1 MQNLDTRKVM
11 FYHNPRC
18 SKSRET
24 LKLIEELG
32 ITPEIIHYLDTPPT
46 AEQLAVLL
54 QQLGFKD
61 ARQLMRTKEA
71 LYKELNLND
80 TTLSQD
86 ALLQAMAENPK
97 LIERPIVAVGDK
109 ARLGRPPE
117 QVKEILL

>member
-1 MQNLDTRKVM
+1 MQHVT

-24 LKLIEELG
+24 LELVEKLG

-46 AEQLAVLL
+46 AEQLAILL
-54 QQLGFKD
+54 KQLGFKD
-61 ARQLMRTKEA
+61 ARQLMRTKEDR
-71 LYKELNLND
+71 YKELNLD
-80 TTLSQD
+80 DATLSQQT
-86 ALLQAMAENPK
+86 LLQAMAENPK
-97 LIERPIVAVGDK
+97 LIERPIVVVGDK

>member
-1 MQNLDTRKVM
+1 MQDII

-24 LKLIEELG
+24 LKLVEDLG

-54 QQLGFKD
+54 KKLGFND

-71 LYKELNLND
+71 LYKELALDNSELP
-80 TTLSQD
+80 QE
-86 ALLQAMAENPK
+86 ALLQAMSENPK
-97 LIERPIVAVGDK
+97 LIERPIVVAGDK

-117 QVKEILL
+117 QVKEILGN